1 MKYVLLIYQTPGFN
15 PKSLSPEDHSRVA
28 KDYQAASSTP
38 GATSGPPMGL
48 PANAITVRVTEG
60 RVITAPG
67 PYAGITHAVGGF
79 MNFEAD
85 SDDDAIALAAKIPA
99 ARQGGAVEVRK
110 CEVYW

>member
-1 MKYVLLIYQTPGFN
+1 MKYALLIYQAPGYD
-15 PKSLSPEDHSRVA
+15 PKALSPDEHKAVA

-48 PANAITVRVTEG
+48 PANAITVRVTDG
-60 RVITAPG
+60 RVNTFPG

-79 MNFEAD
+79 MIFEAD

-110 CEVYW
+110 CEIYW